1 MGLFDFFKFRKPK
14 QTECAKSSTTE
25 DRQLPGV
32 CDIPL
37 DAKYT
42 PDNITS
48 LGHRE
53 IFVFGSNLAGH
64 HAGGAARVAL
74 NRFGAVWGQG
84 EGLQGNSYAIPTM
97 QGGIESITPYI
108 ERFIEFAE
116 YEKALTFYVTKI
128 GCGIAGFEIDDI
140 APLFRNAYNL
150 PNVILPIEFVDYIEQ
165 ENQSIHPQRIL
176 DTIEAAHAER
186 VRHLDSPIK
195 VIGIGGGGT
204 NSVER
209 MIESPLG
216 YVEYSVLNTDA
227 HSLSQSKVQLKGEL
241 QPRKIKND
249 PCGTTPRA
257 FTEDQF
263 IRFFANAGNNAMV
276 RSMIDYSA
284 KHVIIVA
291 GFGGSAGTFGSK
303 WLAKFCKQANVPLTV
318 VCTIP
323 FEFEG
328 QRKQQRAYDAA
339 HELIENGVSVRIL
352 KADDLTQ
359 RYSNISFFNYFS
371 LLDEYVADTVHQICK
386 ELHISND
393 HDKEVASAVKNKSCC
408 ETTTHCYGMT
418 RTFADIILGMN
429 EEKKYTSADQAL
441 SDLGA
446 YLQRFDEQG
455 NNIAFLSVRIL
466 QSILHDE
473 PEIFA
478 GGFLSVSRLRE
489 LVFEDNNFLSA
500 YDKAYD
506 LYCKEKLINLVA
518 YLNEFRCYSKPEEL
532 RRDLF
537 ENTDVLQFSACAPIT
552 GFYYFVMSGATGMN
566 YPVQFF
572 VRAIRNLWS
581 EITTEGVLDAGK
593 MRRMMFGNH
602 DESVKQFGLDATI
615 QKDYIEDSPCHPE
628 VFVPKVLG
636 TAPIYVKDDK
646 TGRYM
651 RSCGEGKG
659 PNSIP
664 DWLEFQIAKQILAKD
679 KSYKHVRNYY
689 IPKYDNTLPVYG
701 EYNGRLVFKTQ
712 DEKLKFIEDV
722 KRGRQ

>member
-48 LGHRE
+48 LGRRE

-241 QPRKIKND
+241 QPRKINND

-263 IRFFANAGNNAMV
+263 IRFYANAGNNAMV

-303 WLAKFCKQANVPLTV
+303 WLAKFCKQANVSLTV

-386 ELHISND
+386 ELHIGND
-393 HDKEVASAVKNKSCC
+393 HNKEVASAVKNKSCC
-408 ETTTHCYGMT
+408 EITTHCYGMT

-478 GGFLSVSRLRE
+478 GGVLNVSRLRE

-518 YLNEFRCYSKPEEL
+518 YLNEFRCYSNPEEL

-602 DESVKQFGLDATI
+602 DESVKQLGLDATI